1 MSFSPLLDLV
11 DSQDLCKRAAVLSN
25 KVLKHGFVQEMESI
39 LDNETKI
46 THEELSRKVQSSS
59 QCPIELRF

>member
-1 MSFSPLLDLV
+1 
-11 DSQDLCKRAAVLSN
+11 VLSN

-46 THEELSRKVQSSS
+46 THDELSKKVNEMSLWYT
-59 QCPIELRF
+59 CLRTKYTFRVHSFSRWEIIRI